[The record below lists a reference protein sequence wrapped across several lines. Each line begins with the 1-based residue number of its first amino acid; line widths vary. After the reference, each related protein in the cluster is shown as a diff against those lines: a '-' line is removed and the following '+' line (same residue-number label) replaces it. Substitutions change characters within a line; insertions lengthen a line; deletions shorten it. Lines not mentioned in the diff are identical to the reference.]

1 VPNFNTLARFAKLAA
16 LLCFFLPWILVSC
29 SGNEIAHGSG
39 WDMMVG
45 HLHPSDQINGL
56 QSQFGN
62 EHSQRE
68 MNRPAPEIFAIAAFA
83 VIILGLALS
92 FALKKRSA
100 AMTMLASSV
109 LAIALCFGAF
119 AHISAEMNNQF
130 ERQEKKGHGDE
141 NELRRQIGEQV
152 QSALR
157 IEKLEGFWATIIALV
172 AAAVLSGATLT
183 IPARGAMAAAPTD
196 EDD

>member
-1 VPNFNTLARFAKLAA
+1 MANFNTLARAAKLAA

-45 HLHPSDQINGL
+45 HLHPSDQINNL
-56 QSQFGN
+56 QTQFGDA
-62 EHSQRE
+62 HSQSE
-68 MNRPAPEIFAIAAFA
+68 MDRPAPEIFAIAAFG
-83 VIILGLALS
+83 VIALGLALS

-100 AMTMLASSV
+100 AMTMLATSALGV
-109 LAIALCFGAF
+109 VLCFGAF
-119 AHISAEMNNQF
+119 THVSAEMNQQF
-130 ERQEKKGHGDE
+130 ERQERKGHGDE
-141 NELRRQIGEQV
+141 NDLRRQLGEQM

-172 AAAVLSGATLT
+172 GAAVLSGATLT
-183 IPARGAMAAAPTD
+183 IPTKPAVAAA
-196 EDD
+196 EVDDD